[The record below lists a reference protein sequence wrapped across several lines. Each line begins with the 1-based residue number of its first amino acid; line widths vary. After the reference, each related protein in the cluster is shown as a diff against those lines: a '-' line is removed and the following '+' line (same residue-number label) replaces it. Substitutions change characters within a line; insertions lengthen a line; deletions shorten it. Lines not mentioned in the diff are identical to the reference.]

1 MPQTEQVYLS
11 IMKYIALLLAS
22 AAAQPA
28 LAWQASVETGICILS
43 HGETSV
49 DVELSFDPTLPLYSI
64 TITRR
69 DPWPAGG
76 VFAMRFEGMQP
87 IFIQTNRQSLSDG
100 GRSLTV
106 TDSGF
111 GNVLDGLQ
119 FNETAEA
126 ILGDSV
132 AEFTLEGAAPEV
144 AAFRACTSA
153 QTA

>member
-1 MPQTEQVYLS
+1 
-11 IMKYIALLLAS
+11 MKYIALLLAA

-28 LAWQASVETGICILS
+28 LAWQASVDTGSCLLS

-49 DVELSFDPTLPLYSI
+49 DVELTFDPAVPLYSI
-64 TITRR
+64 TITRL
-69 DPWPAGG
+69 DPWPTGG

-119 FNETAEA
+119 FNETVQA

-132 AEFTLEGAAPEV
+132 VEFTLEGAAPEV
-144 AAFRACTSA
+144 AAFRACTTA
-153 QTA
+153 QIA